1 MRRLL
6 LAALAAIALAGPA
19 LAEEPARPI
28 RWLVGLPAGS
38 GPDLL
43 TRLLAERLA
52 PRLGR
57 PIVVENRPGAAG
69 NIAAAALA
77 RAPADGST
85 LGTLLAATVAIN
97 RHLYRDL
104 GFDPA
109 RDFTPIS
116 HFASFPGV
124 LLVNPSVPVETLAEF
139 AAWARA
145 QPQAPLCATG
155 GAGVVPHLALAWL
168 MREIGARCEFV
179 HYRGSPEAQR
189 DLIAGRVAVLMDGLP
204 TSLPGLAAG
213 RSRGVAVTSLQ
224 PSALAPDLPAIA
236 ASLPGFEALSWIAV
250 GGPAGL
256 PEPLAAQI
264 EAAVA
269 QAMQD
274 PALLERFRALG
285 VEPAA
290 SGRAALAARVAAEDA
305 RWGAVVRDVGITLD

>member
-189 DLIAGRVAVLMDGLP
+189 DLIAGRVGVLMDGLP

-224 PSALAPDLPAIA
+224 PSALAPDVPAIA

-250 GGPAGL
+250 GAPAGL

-290 SGRAALAARVAAEDA
+290 SGRAALAARIAAEDA